1 MPRSSLPTPA
11 TLERATLNSYAR
23 TTATFFQY
31 ATQQSTKLLC
41 YVSCVNSVLSYSR
54 KTTFKMADVR
64 SLEFR
69 KLNFGEMTANGHCNG
84 FTPVHQISSKSH
96 NYLSMT

>member
-11 TLERATLNSYAR
+11 TLERATLNRYAR
-23 TTATFFQY
+23 TTATVFQY
-31 ATQQSTKLLC
+31 ATQQSTKLC

-64 SLEFR
+64 RLEFR
-69 KLNFGEMTANGHCNG
+69 KLNFGDMTAI
-84 FTPVHQISSKSH
+84 FTSAHQISSKFD
-96 NYLSMT
+96 NYLSTT